1 MFAVVV
7 TFVVKAQSTAEFM
20 PLMLANA
27 KSSLALEDGCHQF
40 DVCTDPE
47 RPNEVFLYELYSDAL
62 AFQTHQSFAHFQA
75 FNTETLAMLADK
87 HVKTYTQ
94 VTR

>member
-1 MFAVVV
+1 MLALVV
-7 TFVVKAQSTAEFM
+7 TFVVKAQSIAEFM

-27 KSSLALEDGCHQF
+27 KNSLALEDGCHQF
-40 DVCTDPE
+40 DVCTDSE

-62 AFQTHQSFAHFQA
+62 AFQTHLSSAHFQE

-87 HVKTYTQ
+87 QVKSYTQ
-94 VTR
+94 VTQ

>member
-20 PLMLANA
+20 PLILANA
-27 KSSLALEDGCHQF
+27 KRSLALEDGCHQF
-40 DVCTDPE
+40 DVCADPE
-47 RPNEVFLYELYSDAL
+47 RPNEVFLYELYRDAP
-62 AFQTHQSFAHFQA
+62 AFQTHLSSAHFQA
-75 FNTETLAMLADK
+75 FNSETLAMLADK
-87 HVKTYTQ
+87 QVKTYMY